1 MAEKT
6 ALKSEALRDARYP
19 RNRSRRQFLL
29 ASGAGVASALGAA
42 SGHAAESLTF
52 TPAAF
57 DATSDSVLIWVCGQ
71 NETQVRI
78 DYSAENPGALQPG
91 PLVPLNSNN
100 DFTNH
105 VALTGLPGAAT
116 IYYRAVDVRSGNPLS
131 EMCTCRTAPAAA
143 QPFSFAFSG
152 DMDESYRPFRLFDV
166 MAQAKP
172 AFFLHLGDTIYADLP
187 KREFSPS
194 VAHYRR
200 KHRANRR
207 DAHLQRFLAQHTS
220 YVTWDDH
227 ETDNN
232 CHAAH
237 PKMGE
242 ALQVFREFWPCRS
255 ATPDALYRAFSW
267 SGADFIMLDTR
278 RFRSPQTAPDG
289 PDKTMLGETQK
300 SWLEDKLSTSKAKF
314 KFIVTSVPFQGGG
327 VDTWGS
333 YANER
338 QHILRFIKERN
349 IGGVVFLC
357 ADYHLARDWTNPKT
371 GVREYM
377 AGPIASFTHYSH
389 NPASRERYQKAG
401 TFHYGDGYNFG
412 MINVNPEAGTGVIE
426 WIGADGKA
434 LGKVEF
440 SA

>member
-1 MAEKT
+1 MARKQGPDT
-6 ALKSEALRDARYP
+6 DALLEARYP
-19 RNRSRRQFLL
+19 GDRSRRRFLL
-29 ASGAGVASALGAA
+29 ASGAGMATALGAPR
-42 SGHAAESLTF
+42 GNAAASLTL

-57 DATSDSVLIWVCGQ
+57 DATTDSVLIWVAGQ
-71 NETQVRI
+71 NGTQVRI
-78 DYSAENPGALQPG
+78 DYSAENPGALKPG
-91 PLVPLNSNN
+91 PVMSLNNSN

-105 VALTGLPGAAT
+105 VALTGLPDGAT
-116 IYYRAVDVRSGNPLS
+116 IYYRAVDAVFGNSLS
-131 EMCTCRTAPAAA
+131 EICSCRTAPAGA
-143 QPFSFAFSG
+143 QPFTFAFSG
-152 DMDESYRPFRLFDV
+152 DMDESYRPFRLFDA

-200 KHRANRR
+200 KHRSNRR
-207 DAHLQRFLAQHTS
+207 DTHLQRFLAQHTS
-220 YVTWDDH
+220 YVIWDDH

-255 ATPDALYRAFSW
+255 ATPDALYRAFNW
-267 SGADFIMLDTR
+267 GGTDFIMLDTR

-289 PDKTMLGETQK
+289 PEKTMLGDVQK
-300 SWLEDKLSTSKAKF
+300 NWLEERLATSKAKF

-333 YANER
+333 YASER
-338 QHILRFIKERN
+338 QHLLRHIRERN

-357 ADYHLARDWTNPKT
+357 ADYHLARDWTNAKT

-389 NPASRERYQKAG
+389 SPSSRERYQKAG

-412 MINVNPEAGTGVIE
+412 LVTVNPEAGTGVVE
-426 WIGADGKA
+426 WIGVDGKA
-434 LGKVEF
+434 LGKAEF
-440 SA
+440 TA